1 MNLNNKNIVITGGNG
16 GLGSEIAKQLAPY
29 GCQLILVGRDET
41 ELNRVVKEI
50 DLGGGKAL
58 AVTADLLNPE
68 TRDNIGQNIINQIG
82 QVDVLVNAAGLMSFR
97 NFVEE
102 DAKKVEQILQLNSIV
117 PMLLTRQFLPAMIER
132 GEGSIVN
139 VGSTFG
145 SIAFACFASYSASK
159 FALRGFSEALRRE
172 VKGTGVSVNYIAPR
186 AIKTPFNTEAVYK
199 MAKVVGMNMDEP
211 KWVAEKI
218 VQSIK
223 KEAKDVYLG
232 FPEKLFVRINAILPR
247 VVDKALAKQNKQM
260 AEFARQE

>member
-1 MNLNNKNIVITGGNG
+1 MNLKNKNIVITGGNG

-41 ELNRVVKEI
+41 ELNRVVREI
-50 DLGGGKAL
+50 DLGDGKAL

-97 NFVEE
+97 SFVEE

-211 KWVAEKI
+211 RWVAEKI